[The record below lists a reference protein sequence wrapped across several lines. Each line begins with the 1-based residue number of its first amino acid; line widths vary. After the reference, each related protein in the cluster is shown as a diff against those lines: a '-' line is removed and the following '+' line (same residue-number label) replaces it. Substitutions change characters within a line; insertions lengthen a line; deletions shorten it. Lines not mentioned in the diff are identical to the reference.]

1 MGLGLIAKL
10 NVFSCVILSFF
21 LIMLLMF
28 FSDVFLKYS
37 STLFGCSLV
46 ILGFVSR
53 KPVVIFYSIFS
64 SSYFLYLSPYFLF
77 EIPFA
82 TRTSYQD
89 YEVSAINMQCF
100 AMFTMCFF
108 IVLERGSGQFLR
120 LKDRFVRRDN
130 SLIFSFNICIVL
142 FLALLMVS
150 STGTA
155 YSADYR
161 EVTAVRYAFIDYAVV
176 FLFLAFVF
184 SGIGKGKNTLI
195 LGVAFFYLLICL
207 LYGYRLRMIQMM
219 LLVFF
224 LFFEEQF
231 KPVVLALSS
240 LVVFWGMKLVG
251 GLRGLDKNTSWEAL
265 LGVKGDVIVSN
276 QGGVF
281 LNANMYIG
289 LVDDG
294 LISLSDRLTT
304 FLGNL
309 LAIFYSQGALPEK
322 FNIAKL
328 ASTFFDIP
336 GGGLISGYIYVWGG
350 VFAAVP
356 VGIGIGLLYSKLM
369 NKNKLSIYF
378 VAYMVVVVTGFPR
391 WFAYSPIHFFKMGFY
406 SVLMLFIFLIFHSL
420 MKKVRL

>member
-1 MGLGLIAKL
+1 VGLGLIGKL
-10 NVFSCVILSFF
+10 NVISCVIFSF
-21 LIMLLMF
+21 LLVVLLMF
-28 FSDVFLKYS
+28 FSDIFLKYS
-37 STLFGCSLV
+37 STIFGFSLI
-46 ILGFVSR
+46 ILGFVSQ

-77 EIPFA
+77 EVPFA

-108 IVLERGSGQFLR
+108 IVLERGSGQFLKI
-120 LKDRFVRRDN
+120 KDRFVKRDN
-130 SLIFSFNICIVL
+130 SLIFFFNVFVVL
-142 FLALLMVS
+142 FLAVLMVNS
-150 STGTA
+150 AGTA

-184 SGIGKGKNTLI
+184 SGRGKNSII
-195 LGVAFFYLLICL
+195 LGVAAFYLLICL

-224 LFFEEQF
+224 LFYEERF
-231 KPVVLALSS
+231 KPIVLALSS
-240 LVVFWGMKLVG
+240 LLVFWGMKLVG

-265 LGVKGDVIVSN
+265 LGVKGDVVVSN

-289 LVDDG
+289 LVNDG
-294 LISLSDRLTT
+294 LISLSERLTT

-309 LAIFYSQGALPEK
+309 LAVFYSQGALPER

-336 GGGLISGYIYVWGG
+336 GGGLISGYIYIWGG
-350 VFAAVP
+350 VFAAIP
-356 VGIGIGLLYSKLM
+356 VGVGIGLLYSKLM
-369 NKNKLSIYF
+369 NKNNLSIYF

-406 SVLMLFIFLIFHSL
+406 SVFMLFIFLYFNSL
-420 MKKVRL
+420 MMKRRL